1 MFMNL
6 QDGLHVKQPGS
17 INGQQ
22 FIIDSCKDCDLYVLD
37 HTAQVTIDDCTNC
50 RIFIGPTDASIF
62 IRDCQDCKCAFICR
76 QFRTRDIQNVDI
88 SLHCATRPVI
98 ETSKNL
104 RFGCYDFNYSGLG
117 EHLAACS
124 ISVYANHYS
133 YIHDFNPDPTN
144 WTFLPEGSTA
154 DLLEMPEEVRNF
166 ESSEVHSG
174 GHSLVRS
181 LGERP
186 VDSDIIFALFPPNS
200 VNKIPAI
207 LQEIIKDSFIV
218 RMNCAKLDAY
228 IAKDLV
234 ESIFDKADSNSTN
247 LLSEFKSEKS
257 VYIEFTEGATS
268 ESVME
273 AITSCG
279 GYIIS
284 EDWASELRYA
294 GIDG

>member
-6 QDGLHVKQPGS
+6 KGGLHIKKPGS

-22 FIIDSCKDCDLYVLD
+22 FIIDSCEDCDLYVLD

-62 IRDCQDCKCAFICR
+62 IRDCTNCKCAFVCR

-98 ETSKNL
+98 ETSKDL
-104 RFGCYDFNYSGLG
+104 RFGCYDFNYTGLG
-117 EHLAACS
+117 DHLKACS
-124 ISVYANHYS
+124 MSVYANHFS
-133 YIHDFNPDPTN
+133 YIHDFNPDPNN
-144 WTFLPEGSTA
+144 WSFMPDMSSS
-154 DLLEMPEEVRNF
+154 DLLEMPDEVKEF
-166 ESSEVHSG
+166 QTSEPHTD
-174 GHSLVRS
+174 GHTLVKTT
-181 LGERP
+181 GERP
-186 VDSDIIFALFPPNS
+186 IEDEVIFALFPPS
-200 VNKIPAI
+200 KVAKIPEI
-207 LQEIIKDSFIV
+207 LETIIKDAFIV

-234 ESIFDKADSNSTN
+234 ESIFEDAGSSSSN
-247 LLSEFKSEKS
+247 LLSDFTSEKS
-257 VYIEFTEGATS
+257 VYMEFAEGDDS
-268 ESVME
+268 ESIME
-273 AITSCG
+273 AISNSG